1 MRLDIANRFAAA
13 VIMLASASCMA
24 AVPPDPATGTADQF
38 FGPDKVYTI
47 HLILS
52 ADEYQKLEP
61 AGPSMARPGVSGDDR
76 YPTSTAI
83 LEFEGKRW
91 GQINLR
97 YKGNSSY
104 RSGGSLKRPVKM
116 EFDRAFFGM
125 SKINLNNNAMDQSQM
140 REALGYD
147 VFRREGVP
155 AARTAFAKVY
165 LTVKGTYDNQY
176 AGLYTVVEQIDQT
189 FFKDRFGK
197 KTGVVLKPESLH
209 GMPYFGDEWDS
220 YVVPYGA
227 KSSAK
232 IDPAAAKRFIE
243 FTKFVKEAS
252 DEDFA
257 KQIADYVD
265 VDEFLHFLAVEV
277 MTVNLDSPL
286 GFSHNYY
293 ITLNP
298 KNQKVVWIPWDLN
311 LAFGGFGGG
320 RGRGGSYPQQDL
332 SINNPSQKGQF
343 PLADRILAVPAL
355 LKQYDEI
362 VRILITKNFTV
373 ERLSAEM
380 KLMEDAI
387 SGALKDDRSVSAAQ
401 FKRNM
406 SADPST
412 IAVSDSAQPEPDNFG
427 GFGRGFG
434 RGMGGPPLRQFIAL
448 RVESAR
454 EQLDGKREGFTAPGR
469 GGRGGGRGGF
479 FPPPPGGPF

>member
-1 MRLDIANRFAAA
+1 MRAHVAFRFAAVA
-13 VIMLASASCMA
+13 LMLASASCMA
-24 AVPPDPATGTADQF
+24 AVPPDPATGNAEQF
-38 FGPDKVYTI
+38 FGAGKVYNI
-47 HLILS
+47 HLTLT

-61 AGPSMARPGVSGDDR
+61 SGPSMARPGVSGDDR

-104 RSGGSLKRPVKM
+104 RSGGSLKRPIKL

-125 SKINLNNNAMDQSQM
+125 SKVNLNNNAMDQSQM

-147 VFRREGVP
+147 IFRHEGVP
-155 AARTAFAKVY
+155 AARTAFAKVW
-165 LTVKGTYDNQY
+165 LTVNGTYKNQY

-197 KTGVVLKPESLH
+197 KAGVVLKPESLN
-209 GMPYFGDEWDS
+209 GMPYLGQDWAS

-252 DEDFA
+252 DEQFA
-257 KQIADYVD
+257 KQVSDYVD

-286 GFSHNYY
+286 GFNHNYY
-293 ITLNP
+293 VTINP
-298 KNQKVVWIPWDLN
+298 KTNKVVWIPWDLN

-320 RGRGGSYPQQDL
+320 RGRGAANPPEDL
-332 SINNPSQKGQF
+332 SINKPTQAGQF
-343 PLADRILAVPAL
+343 PLADRILATPAL

-362 VRILITKNFTV
+362 VRNLIAKNFTV
-373 ERLSAEM
+373 ERLAAQM
-380 KLMEDAI
+380 KLMDDAI
-387 SGALKDDRSVSAAQ
+387 SGALKDDRSVSAEQ
-401 FKRNM
+401 FERNM
-406 SADPST
+406 SADPAA
-412 IAVSDSAQPEPDNFG
+412 IAVSDSAQNDFGGFG
-427 GFGRGFG
+427 GFGRG
-434 RGMGGPPLRQFIAL
+434 RGGPPLRQFIAL
-448 RVESAR
+448 RAVSAQ
-454 EQLDGKREGFTAPGR
+454 EQLDGKREGYTSQGRGAR
-469 GGRGGGRGGF
+469 GGRGF
-479 FPPPPGGPF
+479 FGPPPDRPF

>member
-1 MRLDIANRFAAA
+1 MRPSIATRFAAA
-13 VIMLASASCMA
+13 LLMLASASCMA
-24 AVPPDPATGTADQF
+24 AVPPPDPATGTADQF
-38 FGPDKVYTI
+38 FGAEKVYNI
-47 HLILS
+47 HLTMT

-104 RSGGSLKRPVKM
+104 RSGGSLKRPIKL
-116 EFDRAFFGM
+116 EFDDRAFFGM
-125 SKINLNNNAMDQSQM
+125 SKVNLNNNAMDQSQM

-147 VFRREGVP
+147 IFRREGVP
-155 AARTAFAKVY
+155 AARTAFAKVW
-165 LTVKGTYDNQY
+165 LTVNGTYKNEY

-189 FFKDRFGK
+189 FFKDRFGRK
-197 KTGVVLKPESLH
+197 AGVVLKPESLN
-209 GMPYFGDEWDS
+209 GMPYLGDEWES

-227 KSSAK
+227 KSTTK

-252 DEDFA
+252 DEEFS
-257 KQIADYVD
+257 KQVADYVD
-265 VDEFLHFLAVEV
+265 VDEFMHFLAVEV

-286 GFSHNYY
+286 GFNHNYY
-293 ITLNP
+293 ITINP
-298 KNQKVVWIPWDLN
+298 KTNKVVWIPWDLN

-320 RGRGGSYPQQDL
+320 RGRGSANPPENL
-332 SINNPSQKGQF
+332 SINKPSQEGQF
-343 PLADRILAVPAL
+343 PLADRILATPAL

-362 VRILITKNFTV
+362 VRKLIATNFTV

-380 KLMEDAI
+380 KLMDDAI
-387 SGALKDDRSVSAAQ
+387 SAALKDDRSVSAEQ
-401 FKRNM
+401 FERNM

-412 IAVSDSAQPEPDNFG
+412 IAVSDSAQNDFG
-427 GFGRGFG
+427 GFRGFG
-434 RGMGGPPLRQFIAL
+434 RGMGGPPLRHFIAL
-448 RVESAR
+448 RVESAQ
-454 EQLDGKREGFTAPGR
+454 EQLDGKREGYTASGR
-469 GGRGGGRGGF
+469 GPGGRRGGF
-479 FPPPPGGPF
+479 GPMPGGPF

>member
-1 MRLDIANRFAAA
+1 MRPDFAFRLAPA

-38 FGPDKVYTI
+38 FGADKVYNI
-47 HLILS
+47 HLTLT

-104 RSGGSLKRPVKM
+104 RSGGSLKRPIKL
-116 EFDRAFFGM
+116 EFDRTFFGM
-125 SKINLNNNAMDQSQM
+125 SKVNLNNNAMDQSQM

-147 VFRREGVP
+147 IFRREGVP
-155 AARTAFAKVY
+155 AARTAFAKVW
-165 LTVKGTYDNQY
+165 LTVKGTYSNQY

-197 KTGVVLKPESLH
+197 KTGVVLKPESLN
-209 GMPYFGDEWDS
+209 GMPYLGADWES

-227 KSSAK
+227 KSTTK
-232 IDPAAAKRFIE
+232 IDPAAAGRFIE

-252 DEDFA
+252 DEQFA
-257 KQIADYVD
+257 KQVSDYVD

-293 ITLNP
+293 ISINP
-298 KNQKVVWIPWDLN
+298 KTNKVVWIPWDLN

-320 RGRGGSYPQQDL
+320 RGRGARNPPQDL
-332 SINNPSQKGQF
+332 SINKPSQLGQF

-362 VRILITKNFTV
+362 VRNLIAKNFTV

-380 KLMEDAI
+380 KLMDEAI
-387 SGALKDDRSVSAAQ
+387 SAALKDDRSVSEAQ
-401 FKRNM
+401 FERNM
-406 SADPST
+406 SANPSN
-412 IAVSDSAQPEPDNFG
+412 IAVSDSAQNDG

-448 RVESAR
+448 RVESAQ

-469 GGRGGGRGGF
+469 GARGGRGGF
-479 FPPPPGGPF
+479 FGPPPGGPF

>member
-1 MRLDIANRFAAA
+1 MRSDIATRFAAA
-13 VIMLASASCMA
+13 LLMLASASCMA
-24 AVPPDPATGTADQF
+24 AVPPADPVTGTSAQF
-38 FGPDKVYTI
+38 FGAEKVYDI
-47 HLILS
+47 HLTMT
-52 ADEYQKLEP
+52 ADEYRKLEP
-61 AGPSMARPGVSGDDR
+61 SGPSMARPGVSGDDR

-104 RSGGSLKRPVKM
+104 RSGGSLKRPIKL
-116 EFDRAFFGM
+116 EFDDRTFFGM
-125 SKINLNNNAMDQSQM
+125 SKVNLNNNAMDQSQM

-147 VFRREGVP
+147 IFRHEGVP
-155 AARTAFAKVY
+155 AARTAFAKVW
-165 LTVKGTYDNQY
+165 LTVRGTYQNQY

-197 KTGVVLKPESLH
+197 KVGVVLKPESLK
-209 GMPYFGDEWDS
+209 GMPYFGEEWAP

-227 KSSAK
+227 KSAGK

-252 DEDFA
+252 DEQFA
-257 KQIADYVD
+257 QQVSDYVD

-286 GFSHNYY
+286 GFNHNYY
-293 ITLNP
+293 VTINP
-298 KNQKVVWIPWDLN
+298 KTNKVVWVPWDLN

-320 RGRGGSYPQQDL
+320 RGRGSGNPPEDL
-332 SINNPSQKGQF
+332 SINKPSQAGQF

-355 LKQYDEI
+355 LKQYDEV
-362 VRILITKNFTV
+362 VRNMIAKDFTV

-380 KLMEDAI
+380 KLMDDAI
-387 SGALKDDRSVSAAQ
+387 NAALRDDRSVSAEQ
-401 FKRNM
+401 FERNM

-412 IAVSDSAQPEPDNFG
+412 IAVSDSAQNDFG
-427 GFGRGFG
+427 GFRGFG

-448 RVESAR
+448 RVESAQ
-454 EQLDGKREGFTAPGR
+454 EQLDGKREGFTASGR
-469 GGRGGGRGGF
+469 GPGGRRAAVA
-479 FPPPPGGPF
+479 PGMPF

>member
-1 MRLDIANRFAAA
+1 NRFAAA
-13 VIMLASASCMA
+13 VLMLASASCMA
-24 AVPPDPATGTADQF
+24 AVPAPDPATATAAQF
-38 FGPDKVYTI
+38 FGLDNVYNI
-47 HLILS
+47 HLIMT

-61 AGPSMARPGVSGDDR
+61 SGPSMARPGVSGDDR

-104 RSGGSLKRPVKM
+104 RSGGSLKRPIKL

-147 VFRREGVP
+147 IFRREGVP
-155 AARTAFAKVY
+155 AARTAFARVW
-165 LTVKGTYDNQY
+165 LTVKGTYQNQY

-189 FFKDRFGK
+189 FFKDRFGS
-197 KTGVVLKPESLH
+197 KTGVVLKPESLN
-209 GMPYFGDEWDS
+209 GMPYLGGNWES

-227 KSSAK
+227 KSTTK
-232 IDPAAAKRFIE
+232 IDPAAAGRFIQ

-252 DEDFA
+252 DEQFA
-257 KQIADYVD
+257 KHVADYVD
-265 VDEFLHFLAVEV
+265 VDEFLRFLAVEV

-293 ITLNP
+293 ITINP
-298 KNQKVVWIPWDLN
+298 KTQKVVWIPWDLN

-320 RGRGGSYPQQDL
+320 RGRSAGYPPQDL
-332 SINNPSQKGQF
+332 SINKPSQQGQF
-343 PLADRILAVPAL
+343 PLADRVLAVPPL
-355 LKQYDEI
+355 LAQYDEI
-362 VRILITKNFTV
+362 VRNLIAKNFTV
-373 ERLSAEM
+373 DRLSAEM

-387 SGALKDDRSVSAAQ
+387 SPALKDDRAVSASQ
-401 FKRNM
+401 FERNM
-406 SADPST
+406 SAEPS
-412 IAVSDSAQPEPDNFG
+412 AVALTESEQPAQN

-434 RGMGGPPLRQFIAL
+434 RSMGGPPLRQFIAL
-448 RVESAR
+448 RAESAR

-469 GGRGGGRGGF
+469 GARGGRGF
-479 FPPPPGGPF
+479 FGPPGGGPF